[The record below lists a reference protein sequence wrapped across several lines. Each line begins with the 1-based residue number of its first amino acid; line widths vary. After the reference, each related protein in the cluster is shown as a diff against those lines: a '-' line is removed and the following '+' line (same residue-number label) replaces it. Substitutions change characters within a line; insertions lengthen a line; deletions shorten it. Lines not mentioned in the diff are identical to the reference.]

1 MKLLI
6 RRSVW
11 ACSLLST
18 YAFAGNML
26 QNPSFEAEVPG
37 SPRDALH
44 WKFGEPDFQG
54 DIFGSAARED
64 WRSHDGMFIMT
75 VRGKWADKGE
85 YGGAWQTAKAEP
97 GETYRAAAWF
107 WADSEWHPS
116 LQELKLEFYTE
127 NYGELLLTESTPLG
141 ELEARW
147 QRREVTATAP
157 EDTHWVRLVINVQG
171 VSDAGALQ
179 FDSVYLSPLDR
190 FNEPEPDPLDVII
203 DILED

>member
-1 MKLLI
+1 MKRPTKRYLFVFLLLPAG
-6 RRSVW
+6 V
-11 ACSLLST
+11 
-18 YAFAGNML
+18 FAGNML
-26 QNPSFEAEVPG
+26 QNPSFETEVVG

-54 DIFGSAARED
+54 DIYGSASRED

-75 VRGKWADKGE
+75 VRGKWANKGE

-116 LQELKLEFYTE
+116 LQQLKLEFYNE
-127 NYGELLLTESTPLG
+127 NFSELLLTESTPLG
-141 ELEARW
+141 DLEARW

-157 EDTHWVRLVINVQG
+157 DNTHWVRLVINVQG

-190 FNEPEPDPLDVII
+190 FNEPEPEPVDVLI